1 MAGGRGGA
9 LPPCDRLSI
18 NKVLESRS
26 QPFVLLMEQ
35 QLGWSIIS
43 WWNLGLTLL
52 IALITFGGM
61 AVYSRLYFRNEMERT
76 EMTAR
81 LFHLAN
87 HDALTGL
94 ANRNLLN
101 DRLNH
106 AISQTARQ
114 EGQLA
119 VLFLEL
125 VDERSGE

>member
-1 MAGGRGGA
+1 
-9 LPPCDRLSI
+9 
-18 NKVLESRS
+18 
-26 QPFVLLMEQ
+26 
-35 QLGWSIIS
+35 
-43 WWNLGLTLL
+43 
-52 IALITFGGM
+52 M
-61 AVYSRLYFRNEMERT
+61 AVYDRLYFRNEMERT

>member
-1 MAGGRGGA
+1 
-9 LPPCDRLSI
+9 
-18 NKVLESRS
+18 
-26 QPFVLLMEQ
+26 
-35 QLGWSIIS
+35 
-43 WWNLGLTLL
+43 
-52 IALITFGGM
+52 
-61 AVYSRLYFRNEMERT
+61 
-76 EMTAR
+76 MTAR